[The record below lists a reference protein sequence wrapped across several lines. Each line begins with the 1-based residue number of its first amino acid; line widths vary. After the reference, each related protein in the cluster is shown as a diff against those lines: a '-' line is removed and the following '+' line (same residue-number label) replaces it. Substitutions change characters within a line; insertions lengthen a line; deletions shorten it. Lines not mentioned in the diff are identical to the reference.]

1 MPEHIRSA
9 GIRHVAEIST
19 SNRMLVEKALY
30 MRCQS
35 FLAHVKA
42 GLLTRTIY
50 EVDDQRR
57 KLKKTNDRLTQAL
70 ADLEAQREK
79 LTEEIVR
86 REFVERRLQRQRC
99 LADTLHRGLTL
110 YLLKRD
116 FGRALE
122 LLCADVMHLLGAR
135 FAVVADVGDGRGRLR
150 QALVADASGHSLL
163 ADTGELDIGHLEAV
177 FGPLSTLTDAG
188 VSSEAPG
195 RLCAGLPPTG
205 KALFVRIV
213 YGSEEVALCIFA
225 GLKLPADD
233 DLLAFLDPFT
243 SSVGALMLAGDL
255 RDRESAQRLVAVRA
269 KEVAESA
276 NRSKSEFI
284 ANMSHEIRT
293 PLNAITGMCYLL
305 SQKEL
310 TAEIR
315 ERVSQ
320 IENAGHTLIDLVDE
334 ILDLSRIEAGKLI
347 LTAAPFD
354 LRSTIARVITLTKS
368 KADAKGLPLT
378 VEVQPDLPDRMLG
391 DRVRIQQVLTNLL
404 DNAVKFTAEG
414 GVALKVSAA
423 EKAPEGRVELCFS
436 VQDSGLGIAPDR
448 LPLLF
453 APFTQADTSI
463 TRRFGG
469 SGLGLAIAKQLVD
482 LMGGSL
488 SAQSELGRGS
498 TFTFRLRLQLDRRPE
513 EESATPPQ
521 AVDLKG
527 LRVLVV
533 EDNAMNQLVVESI
546 LADRGVLVTVVDRG
560 AAAVL
565 RVREGERFDAVLM
578 DIQMPEMDGYEATQ
592 RIRAL
597 PHGAE
602 VPIIAMTAHVL
613 SSDRARCLEVGM
625 NEHLGKPIHVDR
637 MLQALGRW
645 TGEQEAR
652 ACEPADLERAL
663 DQLGGDNTLLRQVL
677 RRFEQDC
684 HDVGPRLRRHLA
696 RGQSDAAGTLLHDL
710 KASLGMI
717 GAVRLETLVTSLRR
731 RLLGPKPKDAAV
743 ELDSILGELDDLL
756 AWVRSRPESE

>member
-19 SNRMLVEKALY
+19 SNRILVEKALY

-57 KLKKTNDRLTQAL
+57 KLKKSNDRLTQAL

-86 REFVERRLQRQRC
+86 REFVEHRLHRQRC
-99 LADTLHRGLTL
+99 LADSLHRGLTL

-116 FGRALE
+116 LSQALE
-122 LLCADVMHLLGAR
+122 LLCAEVMHILGAR
-135 FAVVADVGDGRGRLR
+135 IAVVADIGDGRGRLR
-150 QALVADASGHSLL
+150 QALVADARGHSLL
-163 ADTGELDIGHLEAV
+163 CETEELDMDHLEAV
-177 FGPLSTLTDAG
+177 FGPLSTLTDRG
-188 VSSEAPG
+188 VGSAAPG
-195 RLCAGLPPTG
+195 RLCASLPPTG
-205 KALFVRIV
+205 HALFVQIV
-213 YGSEEVALCIFA
+213 HGSESVGLCIFA
-225 GLKLPADD
+225 GLKFPAND
-233 DLLAFLDPFT
+233 DLIDFLDPFT
-243 SSVGALMLAGDL
+243 SSVGALMLASEL
-255 RDRESAQRLVAVRA
+255 RDRESAQRLLALEA
-269 KEVAESA
+269 KEEAEAA

-305 SQKEL
+305 GQAKL
-310 TAEIR
+310 TAETR
-315 ERVSQ
+315 EKVGE
-320 IENAGHTLIDLVDE
+320 IESAGHTLIDLVDE

-347 LTAAPFD
+347 LTTAPFD
-354 LRSTIARVITLTKS
+354 LRSTVDRVITLARS
-368 KADAKGLPLT
+368 KADAKSLPLT
-378 VEVQPDLPDRMLG
+378 VEVQPDLPDRIIG

-414 GVALKVSAA
+414 RVALKVSAC
-423 EKAPEGRVELCFS
+423 EKNQEDTVEVCFS
-436 VQDSGLGIAPDR
+436 VQDSGIGIAPDR

-498 TFTFRLRLQLDRRPE
+498 TFTFRVRLQVERRPE
-513 EESATPPQ
+513 EENSTPPQ

-533 EDNAMNQLVVESI
+533 EDNAMNQLVVQTI
-546 LADRGVLVTVVDRG
+546 LADRGVLVTVVDSG

-565 RVREGERFDAVLM
+565 RVREGEHFDAVLM

-597 PHGAE
+597 PNGAE
-602 VPIIAMTAHVL
+602 LPIIAMTAHVL
-613 SSDRARCLEVGM
+613 SSDRVRCLEVGM
-625 NEHLGKPIHVDR
+625 TEHLGKPIHVDR
-637 MLQALGRW
+637 MLQVLGQW
-645 TGEQEAR
+645 TA
-652 ACEPADLERAL
+652 
-663 DQLGGDNTLLRQVL
+663 
-677 RRFEQDC
+677 
-684 HDVGPRLRRHLA
+684 
-696 RGQSDAAGTLLHDL
+696 
-710 KASLGMI
+710 
-717 GAVRLETLVTSLRR
+717 
-731 RLLGPKPKDAAV
+731 
-743 ELDSILGELDDLL
+743 
-756 AWVRSRPESE
+756 